1 MGADERDEGRRRRF
15 GTLYEDA
22 APAVARY
29 AARRVVP
36 SDVHDVVAETFLV
49 AWRRFDDVPSD
60 SLPWLFG
67 TARKVI
73 SNRRRSDARRRALDV
88 RLTSELA
95 SSPVNVTPATG
106 IDRALLNAIDELPD
120 SEREAFVLVAWDGLD
135 PERAARA
142 AGCRAGTFR
151 MRLHR
156 ARRRLE
162 RRLTRELGPNSAV
175 EVRTSLE
182 DPR

>member
-1 MGADERDEGRRRRF
+1 MEADEGHDGRRRRF
-15 GTLYEDA
+15 RVLYEEA

-29 AARRVVP
+29 AARRVAAA
-36 SDVHDVVAETFLV
+36 DVHDVVAETFLV

-73 SNRRRSDARRRALDV
+73 ANRRRSESRRRALDA
-88 RLTSELA
+88 RLTTELA
-95 SSPVNVTPATG
+95 SSPAQEPPSTG
-106 IDRALLNAIDELPD
+106 VDRELLTAIAELPD

-135 PERAARA
+135 PERAAQA

-162 RRLTRELGPNSAV
+162 RRLTDQQGPV
-175 EVRTSLE
+175 EVRTTLE